1 MKGDSMFCVQAEEEG
16 HSFHLRVREALLK
29 EVRLRPKR
37 QIGGS
42 QEKMRG
48 NSRWTVHCI
57 SEALR

>member
-1 MKGDSMFCVQAEEEG
+1 VIDVMKGDSMFCEQAEEEG

-42 QEKMRG
+42 QEQMRG
-48 NSRWTVHCI
+48 NSM
-57 SEALR
+57 